1 MRMNKKNSLRILAR
15 AICLVFI
22 VLLIPFGSAAGQIP
36 DFLAAWC
43 PLSLPVGATAQS
55 STHHT
60 AANAAAM
67 LTRSSGAA
75 ITTGGNGTRPEDTP
89 YSYYGNGWHSPAGQW
104 WQLSNLSTA
113 GFENIYLSFSVR
125 GTATGPRNFAL
136 QYSIDG
142 AEWVDVVDG
151 SEAPVTYFVNA
162 DNNFHQEGPFL
173 LPAAVDDSD
182 VLFIRFLNT
191 DTQSV
196 GGATVASGG
205 TNNISN
211 IIITGTPVVSDEREI
226 MSAWVIT
233 LGNANDNHAYYAS
246 NPGQKPQFAA
256 TAGVYAETSAF
267 LVEKVQAAT
276 GQPHPI
282 NTSLTGGN
290 ALYAD
295 GVRYQGLEIGSF
307 WMVETSSAGFS
318 DVSVNWAMRCSN
330 SAPANYQMQY
340 SIDYDPDAA
349 ENATWIPVGSDMLL
363 TQDIP
368 IRFPQAHY
376 TRSLPGGA
384 DNQQKLF
391 IRLYIT
397 NNMPIQGVE
406 NNANRSNGVF
416 SINNIRITGLK
427 IPTLPKVTANPE
439 PGEVPSGTAV
449 TLSNAVS
456 GTAIYYSINGGPEEV
471 YTTPIALADGMFVGD
486 PAAVSIEARAE
497 KDGYNHSEKSV
508 FVYALKPETT
518 PPQPDDGSG
527 GSGGLTSPGG
537 GLGGSIGSG
546 GGSTNPDDATN
557 PEDTVNPG
565 DTTNPG
571 DTADPDD
578 AADPDDTTPPDD
590 AADPDDATAPDDA
603 EDPDDATAPDDAED
617 PDDTTAPDDA
627 ADPDDATNPDG
638 SYEPQPYT
646 PGGTDPDV
654 PPVTSKPGSTLV
666 PTEDGGYIEMDENGI
681 PLGEWY
687 WDDEPEMWVFDEY
700 PPLSAM
706 PRTGNNGV
714 SVTSL
719 LLLMGFFLLSTGIVL
734 RSANTRKPQRGR

>member
-22 VLLIPFGSAAGQIP
+22 VLLIPFGSVAGQIP

-196 GGATVASGG
+196 GGATVASSG

-211 IIITGTPVVSDEREI
+211 IIVTGTPVVNDEREI

-233 LGNANDNHAYYAS
+233 LENANDNHAYYAS
-246 NPGQKPQFAA
+246 NPAQTPQFAA

-295 GVRYQGLEIGSF
+295 GVRYQGLELGSF

-318 DVSVNWAMRCSN
+318 NVTINWGMRCSN

-368 IRFPQAHY
+368 IRFPQAHH

-416 SINNIRITGLK
+416 SINNIRITGLE

-439 PGEVPSGTAV
+439 AGEVPSGTAV

-456 GTAIYYSINGGPEEV
+456 GATIYYSINGGPEEV
-471 YTTPIALADGMFVGD
+471 YTTPIALTDGMFVGD

-497 KDGYNHSEKSV
+497 KDGYNHSEKTV
-508 FVYALKPETT
+508 FVYTPKPETT
-518 PPQPDDGSG
+518 PPQTDDGSS

-537 GLGGSIGSG
+537 GLGGS
-546 GGSTNPDDATN
+546 T
-557 PEDTVNPG
+557 NPG
-565 DTTNPG
+565 DTTNS
-571 DTADPDD
+571 DNTTDPDN
-578 AADPDDTTPPDD
+578 AANPDDTT
-590 AADPDDATAPDDA
+590 DPDDAT
-603 EDPDDATAPDDAED
+603 DPDNTTESDGDTTNR
-617 PDDTTAPDDA
+617 DDT
-627 ADPDDATNPDG
+627 TNPDG

-654 PPVTSKPGSTLV
+654 PPVTTKPGSTLV

-687 WDDEPEMWVFDEY
+687 WDDAPEMWVFDEY

-706 PRTGNNGV
+706 PQTGTNGEG
-714 SVTSL
+714 VTLLLFLMGLSL
-719 LLLMGFFLLSTGIVL
+719 LSAGVAL
-734 RSANTRKPQRGR
+734 RRVNAYKPRRMQRGR